1 MEIVKIFE
9 LSTIDLLGEP
19 LLTSVVERFQW
30 RSRGGGGGGG
40 AQGARAPPSAL
51 GLVNIVHR
59 TASSST
65 PLATLNHQLLLK
77 NSLEDNQKL
86 ILSQNSVEN
95 LDFSSLATCFGDD
108 LNFDLV

>member
-30 RSRGGGGGGG
+30 RSRGGG

-108 LNFDLV
+108 LNFDLSIL